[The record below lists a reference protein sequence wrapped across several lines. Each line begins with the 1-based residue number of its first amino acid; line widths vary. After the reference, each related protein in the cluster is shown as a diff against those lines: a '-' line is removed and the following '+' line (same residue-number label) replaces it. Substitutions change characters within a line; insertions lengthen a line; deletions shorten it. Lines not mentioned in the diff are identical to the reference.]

1 MLANGIYHVPQLQ
14 HQSSTENHRS
24 AGYLCWPTR
33 TQTNSEIH
41 CKYVKHRCNGC
52 VVSCGGQKKKFMLPV
67 QDVALKG
74 HQQAQK
80 ST

>member
-1 MLANGIYHVPQLQ
+1 MAFIMFPSCNTSLLLRIIDLLVICA
-14 HQSSTENHRS
+14 
-24 AGYLCWPTR
+24 WPTR

-74 HQQAQK
+74 HQQV
-80 ST
+80 